1 MLPCQLNIAVDGP
14 AGAGKSSV
22 SRAVAEALGL
32 SYLDTGSMY
41 RALTWKAL
49 QRQVSQHDAL
59 ALAEL
64 AEKTTWEFVST
75 GEGAN
80 LWMDGGPLPSAIRSD
95 TVTSLVSLVS
105 SHEAVRASMVTKQRN
120 LCERGGFIADGR
132 DIGTVV
138 MPRAELKIFLT
149 ATALERAERRRIEQG
164 KPLDELP
171 FLLQTIER
179 RDHLDSTREH
189 SPLRIAEGSWLLD
202 TTGMQFMQVVYCI
215 VQKAYSVC
223 TEGV

>member
-41 RALTWKAL
+41 RALTWKVL
-49 QRQVSQHDAL
+49 QRQISYHDAL
-59 ALAEL
+59 GLAEL
-64 AEKTTWEFVST
+64 AEMMTWKFVNT

-80 LWMDGGPLPSAIRSD
+80 LWMDGEPLPSAIRSD
-95 TVTSLVSLVS
+95 SVTSLVSVVS
-105 SHEAVRASMVTKQRN
+105 SYEAVRTIMVAKQRK

-138 MPRAELKIFLT
+138 MPHAELKIFLT

-164 KPLDELP
+164 KLVDELP
-171 FLLQTIER
+171 DLLKEIER

-189 SPLRIAEGSWLLD
+189 SPLRMAEDTWLLD
-202 TTGMQFMQVVYCI
+202 TTGMHFSQVVDCI
-215 VQKAYSVC
+215 VQKACSVR

>member
-41 RALTWKAL
+41 RALTWKVL
-49 QRQVSQHDAL
+49 QRQISYHDAL
-59 ALAEL
+59 GLAEL
-64 AEKTTWEFVST
+64 AEMTTWKFVST
-75 GEGAN
+75 GDGAN
-80 LWMDGGPLPSAIRSD
+80 LWMDGEPLPSAIRSD
-95 TVTSLVSLVS
+95 SVTSLVSVVS
-105 SHEAVRASMVTKQRN
+105 SHEAVRAIMVAKQQK

-138 MPRAELKIFLT
+138 MPHAELKIFLT
-149 ATALERAERRRIEQG
+149 ARAWERAERRRIEQG
-164 KPLDELP
+164 KSVDELP
-171 FLLQTIER
+171 DLLKEIEH

-189 SPLRIAEGSWLLD
+189 SPLRMTENTWLLD
-202 TTGMQFMQVVYCI
+202 TTGMHFTQVVDCI
-215 VQKAYSVC
+215 VQKACSVR